1 MSTSRL
7 LLHRTSED
15 LLENFKKAPAHAVIL
30 EGPVGIGKT
39 QLAHELLASLL
50 GKNPPYSHVI
60 QPVKGSIGIEAVR
73 ELIGVFQLKVPGRGN
88 IKRIAIIEDAEL
100 MGIEAQNAL
109 LKILEEPPADSV
121 LMLTSSRPQGLLP
134 TIRSRV
140 QVLHVLAPTAEQ
152 INGHFL
158 QQGFDEKTVAAAIL
172 RGGSNVGAIKRLLSG
187 EVDNSSVE
195 LVKKVLGSTSYDRM
209 LLVDGLAKQK
219 DAAQDFIDTL
229 AAVAMASLEAAA
241 KRGAATVER
250 WRNILQSAHTAQQAF
265 DKNGNAKIVL
275 TELMLAL

>member
-134 TIRSRV
+134 TIRSR
-140 QVLHVLAPTAEQ
+140 
-152 INGHFL
+152 
-158 QQGFDEKTVAAAIL
+158 
-172 RGGSNVGAIKRLLSG
+172 GGSNVGAIKRLLSG